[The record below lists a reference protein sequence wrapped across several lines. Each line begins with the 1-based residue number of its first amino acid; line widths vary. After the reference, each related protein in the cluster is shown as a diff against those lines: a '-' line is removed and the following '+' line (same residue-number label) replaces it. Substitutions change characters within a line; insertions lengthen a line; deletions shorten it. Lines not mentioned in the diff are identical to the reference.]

1 MCNGVIPFCLQPFPG
16 PAHHTIN
23 NDSIYQ
29 GTNVTLRTFMVF
41 FWACLIATAAVAG
54 EEHRTEIK
62 IAVDGDNTGHKIFRF
77 DSQDSDI
84 NLHGMAVGE
93 TQIITDS
100 DGRDVTVLRTEN
112 GFEFDVEGEKIE
124 IAGMHGDHDFTML
137 HEAHDVEDVVIEKHK
152 KVHMIKTSNG
162 DGVTIISSD
171 EIDDA
176 TRAEL
181 EKLLKEAGK
190 DGEVVF
196 IDNSELDGDEQAH
209 GLHEVRIIKKETDVA
224 N

>member
-1 MCNGVIPFCLQPFPG
+1 
-16 PAHHTIN
+16 
-23 NDSIYQ
+23 
-29 GTNVTLRTFMVF
+29 MVF

-62 IAVDGDNTGHKIFRF
+62 IAVDGDNTGHKVFRF
-77 DSQDSDI
+77 DSQNSDI
-84 NLHGMAVGE
+84 DLHDMAVGE
-93 TQIITDS
+93 TQVITDS

-112 GFEFDVEGEKIE
+112 GLEFDVEGEKIE

-152 KVHMIKTSNG
+152 KVRMIKTSNG
-162 DGVTIISSD
+162 DGVTIISGD

-181 EKLLKEAGK
+181 EKVLKEAGK
-190 DGEVVF
+190 DGDVVF
-196 IDNSELDGDEQAH
+196 IDGSELSGDERAH
-209 GLHEVRIIKKETDVA
+209 GLREVHIIKKEIDVT